1 MVYCLDVDYVVE
13 DQDHF
18 EEDPPEF
25 YKASGFSPLHILF
38 ETNLVIITKSI
49 FVFCINLMGCLFRYT

>member
-1 MVYCLDVDYVVE
+1 VVE

-18 EEDPPEF
+18 EEDPLEF

-38 ETNLVIITKSI
+38 ETNHVIITMSI
-49 FVFCINLMGCLFRYT
+49 FVFCINLMGCLFRHT

>member
-1 MVYCLDVDYVVE
+1 MYCLEVHYVVE

-18 EEDPPEF
+18 EEDPLEF

-38 ETNLVIITKSI
+38 ETNHVIITMSI
-49 FVFCINLMGCLFRYT
+49 FVFCINLMGCLFRHT